1 MAFGNNN
8 CQNGPDYPAGNNY
21 CGGFALCAILND
33 INSEK
38 GVPLLKPLDIYN
50 QVQEKQKGLEDP
62 LAGLIKEK
70 SKGSKTNICLPSS
83 LARCAEKDYQVKNP
97 VILYSKGWDM
107 HIDIIQAS
115 CREYMNTDIVGS
127 DDWKS
132 RINDEAFKYFLFLVQ
147 DDNHWIAVKHKDD
160 GNFLVYDPADGN
172 EVEKD
177 KAEIASYLMD
187 TKNEGKPINLV
198 IYFEK

>member
-8 CQNGPDYPAGNNY
+8 CQNRPDYPAGNNY

-38 GVPLLKPLDIYN
+38 GVPLLEPLAVYN
-50 QVQEKQKGLEDP
+50 QVQEKQKGLEGYLKDII
-62 LAGLIKEK
+62 GQRKND
-70 SKGSKTNICLPSS
+70 SGTDICLPSS
-83 LARCAEKDYQVKNP
+83 LARCAVEDYHVKNP
-97 VILYSKGWDM
+97 ILLYSSEWSM
-107 HIDIIQAS
+107 PVEVIQAS
-115 CREYMNTDIVGS
+115 GKEYPYMDIVGI
-127 DDWKS
+127 DDWQS
-132 RINDEAFKYFLFLVQ
+132 RINNDYKHFLFLVQ
-147 DDNHWIAVKHKDD
+147 DDNHWIAVKRKDD

-187 TKNEGKPINLV
+187 TKNDGKPINLV

>member
-1 MAFGNNN
+1 MAFGNGY
-8 CQNGPDYPAGNNY
+8 CQYETGYPAGNNY

-38 GVPLLKPLDIYN
+38 GVPLLKPLAVYN
-50 QVQEKQKGLEDP
+50 EVQEKQKGLEGYLKDIIEQRKNDS
-62 LAGLIKEK
+62 G
-70 SKGSKTNICLPSS
+70 TDICLPSS
-83 LARCAEKDYQVKNP
+83 LARCAAENYRVKNP
-97 VILYSKGWDM
+97 VILYSKGWSM
-107 HIDIIQAS
+107 PVEVIQAS
-115 CREYMNTDIVGS
+115 RKEYMNTVIVGS

-132 RINDEAFKYFLFLVQ
+132 KINDKAFKYFLFLVQ

>member
-1 MAFGNNN
+1 MAFGNGY
-8 CQNGPDYPAGNNY
+8 CQYETGYPAGNNY

-38 GVPLLKPLDIYN
+38 GVPLLKPLAVYN
-50 QVQEKQKGLEDP
+50 QVQEKQKGLEGYLKDIIEQRKNDS
-62 LAGLIKEK
+62 G
-70 SKGSKTNICLPSS
+70 TDICLPSS
-83 LARCAEKDYQVKNP
+83 LARCAVEDYHVKNP
-97 VILYSKGWDM
+97 ILLYSSEWSM
-107 HIDIIQAS
+107 PVEVIQAS
-115 CREYMNTDIVGS
+115 RKEYMNIVIVGS

-132 RINDEAFKYFLFLVQ
+132 KINDKGYKYFLILVQ

-187 TKNEGKPINLV
+187 TNNEGKPINLV